1 LNNLLVM
8 PRQRRAPPE
17 DDDPFAPGGPV
28 PNPPDIGA
36 EARRKLAGRD
46 FDAAEQ
52 MLREATE
59 GPLLRDYA
67 ALRSVDLMSRHSFR
81 GFAAWRLFL
90 IVSGV
95 DVDKQ
100 GSATLKEC

>member
-1 LNNLLVM
+1 M
-8 PRQRRAPPE
+8 QRPCKR
-17 DDDPFAPGGPV
+17 
-28 PNPPDIGA
+28 
-36 EARRKLAGRD
+36 RRKSVRGGQKPEALTPNLSLLAVNGK
-46 FDAAEQ
+46 
-52 MLREATE
+52 
-59 GPLLRDYA
+59 
-67 ALRSVDLMSRHSFR
+67 RSVDLISRHSFR